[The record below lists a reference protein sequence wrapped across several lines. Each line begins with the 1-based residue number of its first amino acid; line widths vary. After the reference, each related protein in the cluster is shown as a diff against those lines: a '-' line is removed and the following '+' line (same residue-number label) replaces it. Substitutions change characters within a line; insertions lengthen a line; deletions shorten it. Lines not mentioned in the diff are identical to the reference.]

1 MYHKILETDVA
12 RKGYAFMRE
21 YGNISDE
28 ELKDICFVNA
38 DKEYIT
44 NVIED
49 AKGQYA
55 NGRFIEVIK
64 NGVDQP

>member
-1 MYHKILETDVA
+1 
-12 RKGYAFMRE
+12 MRE

-28 ELKDICFVNA
+28 ELKDICFINA

-44 NVIED
+44 KVIED
-49 AKGQYA
+49 AKEQLA